1 MSGCLSGMDGWENAV
16 DGIGY
21 FARQT
26 TFIPVYVFPFSFC
39 SLSLVVIFWLVSFLS
54 C

>member
-16 DGIGY
+16 GRIGY

-26 TFIPVYVFPFSFC
+26 TFIPAFVFFFYFSFALF
-39 SLSLVVIFWLVSFLS
+39 SWF
-54 C
+54 